1 MARDITGAL
10 NAKMKGES
18 LEVVFLVELEY
29 PSGILR
35 LWNGYGELS
44 FDSELWTGGGEFL
57 RISEIKETEAIVA
70 SGMVFTLSGIPSAA
84 ITNALGT
91 DYQGRPATLYVG
103 VLDTDMRTLIADP
116 YVVFEGL
123 MDVQTINDGGDTAT
137 VSVTAENHLVDL
149 QRATNRTYTPED
161 QAIEFPADRGLDFI
175 ASLQTK
181 DVLWKPASG

>member
-10 NAKMKGES
+10 NTKMKGES

-29 PSGILR
+29 PSGTVR
-35 LWNGYGELS
+35 LWNGYGELA
-44 FDSELWTGGGEFL
+44 FDSKLWTGGGEFL
-57 RISEIKETEAIVA
+57 RISEVRETEGIVA

-91 DYQGRPATLYVG
+91 DYQDRPATLYIG
-103 VLDTDMRTLIADP
+103 VLDADMKTLVADP

-137 VSVTAENHLVDL
+137 VEVTAENHLIDL

-161 QAIEFPADRGLDFI
+161 QALEFPDDRGLDFI
-175 ASLQTK
+175 TSLQTK
-181 DVLWKPASG
+181 DVLWKPAST